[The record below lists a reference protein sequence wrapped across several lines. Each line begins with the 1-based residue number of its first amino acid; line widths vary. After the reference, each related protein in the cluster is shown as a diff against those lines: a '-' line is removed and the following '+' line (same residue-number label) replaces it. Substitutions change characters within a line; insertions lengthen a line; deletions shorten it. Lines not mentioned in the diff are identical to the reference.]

1 MRNIVSFSLSS
12 LPTILRHRERC
23 DHRRGISRKKET
35 FRRHHEKSSSRA
47 TAWKIYFS
55 SPINLH
61 VFFPGREGK
70 VVEKEKLF
78 PFSDR
83 VFANKTRHR
92 REGRS
97 EAKSACIKVVF
108 HHLFALW
115 ICEDDTTWQTEWAPQ
130 CGRRGRKGASSP
142 DSTETKFKLISTHK
156 MLL

>member
-61 VFFPGREGK
+61 VFFPRKRRKGCWKRKTFSLLGSGVCQQNSSPPWGEK
-70 VVEKEKLF
+70 WSEKCLHKSSFSSLVCVVNMWRRHDMA
-78 PFSDR
+78 DR
-83 VFANKTRHR
+83 VSTSMWAKRKERSKFAWFNRN
-92 REGRS
+92 
-97 EAKSACIKVVF
+97 
-108 HHLFALW
+108 
-115 ICEDDTTWQTEWAPQ
+115 
-130 CGRRGRKGASSP
+130 
-142 DSTETKFKLISTHK
+142 
-156 MLL
+156 